1 MIIVAISKNSLN
13 CSSTVL
19 TFKQHYITWIC
30 LFFKLCVNYMLSFKE
45 IKRIASCQVVKFMIF
60 TICCVNN
67 LINSFYPFWS
77 ILLFTC
83 ASYLYVEES
92 WTLLKFN
99 NKTFPFA
106 WHTSPNNIKIYKSVN
121 FVSNSNGKLWII

>member
-30 LFFKLCVNYMLSFKE
+30 LFLKLRVYYMLSFKE
-45 IKRIASCQVVKFMIF
+45 IKRTTRCQIVKFTIF

-67 LINSFYPFWS
+67 LINSFYPFLS
-77 ILLFTC
+77 ILLFIC

-121 FVSNSNGKLWII
+121 FVSNLNGKLWII